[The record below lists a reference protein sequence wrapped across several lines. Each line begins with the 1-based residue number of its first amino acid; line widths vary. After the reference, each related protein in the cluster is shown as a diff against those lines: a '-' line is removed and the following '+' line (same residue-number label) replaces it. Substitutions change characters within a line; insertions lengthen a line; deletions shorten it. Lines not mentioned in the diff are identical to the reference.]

1 MMNPYQC
8 VMDFSFSKEDLAWR
22 DKVREWAQT
31 TLKRRAIEIDANS
44 EFPRDMMSDM
54 GRLGVLGMTTP
65 PGYGGQANT
74 VLAYMMCMEEVARA
88 CGSTALSLAA
98 HNSLS
103 INSILINGSEEQKR
117 HYLPPLAKGE
127 HIGAWGLTEPG
138 SGSDAGGLASFA
150 ARDGDGWRINGS
162 KVFCTNAH
170 YADTLT
176 IIVKTDRAAKGNKGI
191 SAFVLSKG
199 TKGLK
204 YGNLADKM
212 GLKGSATSELF
223 FEEMWLPQ
231 EQMLGPEGS
240 GFRGAL
246 ATLARGRISIGAFG
260 LGLAQG
266 ALDAVE
272 EYVKGGAQQAEADGR
287 PLLENQFFQH
297 ALADIAVDVE
307 AARLLVYQA
316 AALADAGEE
325 FVPQNSYAKLHSSE
339 AGMRAATRAVQL
351 LGEMG
356 TTKRSFAERVFRDV
370 KLAEIGEGTSEVQ
383 RLVIARNLGLV
394 FQEVVDQPEEG
405 WAGQKVTVGPAK
417 TSRGN

>member
-1 MMNPYQC
+1 
-8 VMDFSFSKEDLAWR
+8 MDFSISKEDLAWR

-31 TLKRRAIEIDANS
+31 TLKRRAVEIDANS
-44 EFPRDMMSDM
+44 EFPEDMMADM

-65 PGYGGQANT
+65 PDYGGQRNSI
-74 VLAYMMCMEEVARA
+74 LAYMMCMEEVARA

-117 HYLPPLAKGE
+117 KHLPPLARGE

-138 SGSDAGGLASFA
+138 SGSDAGGLATYGV
-150 ARDGDGWRINGS
+150 REGDGWRINGS
-162 KVFCTNAH
+162 KVFCTNGH
-170 YADTLT
+170 FADTLT
-176 IIVKTDRAAKGNKGI
+176 IMVKTERSAGGNKGI
-191 SAFVLSKG
+191 SAFVVEKG

-204 YGNLADKM
+204 YGNLAEKM

-223 FEEMWLPQ
+223 FEDMWLPG
-231 EQMLGPEGS
+231 EAMLGPEGS
-240 GFRGAL
+240 GFKGAL

-266 ALDAVE
+266 ALDAVME
-272 EYVKGGAQQAEADGR
+272 SLTSGRAQAIESDGR
-287 PLLENQFFQH
+287 PLPENQYFQH
-297 ALADIAVDVE
+297 GLADIEVDVE
-307 AARLLVYQA
+307 VARLLVYQA
-316 AALADAGEE
+316 ASLADAGEGY
-325 FVPQNSYAKLHSSE
+325 VPQNSYAKLYASE

-351 LGEMG
+351 LGETG

-383 RLVIARNLGLV
+383 RLVIARHLGLV
-394 FQEVVDQPEEG
+394 FPEVVD
-405 WAGQKVTVGPAK
+405 AGVVETGTIEVPVAGPRPG
-417 TSRGN
+417 RGV

>member
-1 MMNPYQC
+1 
-8 VMDFSFSKEDLAWR
+8 MDFSFSKEDLAWR

-31 TLKRRAIEIDANS
+31 TLKRRAVEIDANS
-44 EFPRDMMSDM
+44 EFPRDMMADL
-54 GRLGVLGMTTP
+54 GRMGVLGMTTLP
-65 PGYGGQANT
+65 RYGGQSNSI
-74 VLAYMMCMEEVARA
+74 LAYMMCMEEVARA

-103 INSILINGSEEQKR
+103 INSILINGSEEQKLR
-117 HYLPPLAKGE
+117 YLPPLASGE

-138 SGSDAGGLASFA
+138 SGSDAGGLASYA
-150 ARDGDGWRINGS
+150 VREGDGWRINGS

-170 YADTLT
+170 FADTLT
-176 IIVKTDRAAKGNKGI
+176 IIVKTDRAARGNKGI

-204 YGNLADKM
+204 YGNLAEKM

-223 FEEMWLPQ
+223 FEDMWLPQ
-231 EQMLGPEGS
+231 EQVLGPEGS

-266 ALDAVE
+266 ALDAVQ
-272 EYVKGGAQQAEADGR
+272 EYAKSEASNVEADGR
-287 PLLENQFFQH
+287 PLLENQFFQFS
-297 ALADIAVDVE
+297 LADIATEVE
-307 AARLLVYQA
+307 AARLLVYEA

-325 FVPQNSYAKLHSSE
+325 FVPQNSYAKLYASE

-351 LGEMG
+351 LGERG
-356 TTKRSFAERVFRDV
+356 TTRRSFAERVFRDV

-383 RLVIARNLGLV
+383 RLVIARHLGLV
-394 FQEVVDQPEEG
+394 FPEIVDQPPEDGER
-405 WAGQKVTVGPAK
+405 KSVTVPPAR
-417 TSRGN
+417 SARGS